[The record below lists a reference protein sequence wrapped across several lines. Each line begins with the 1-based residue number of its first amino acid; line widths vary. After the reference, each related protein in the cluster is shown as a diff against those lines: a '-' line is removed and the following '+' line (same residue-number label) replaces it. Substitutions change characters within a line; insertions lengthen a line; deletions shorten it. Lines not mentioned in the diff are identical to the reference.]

1 MKARGI
7 RWKGTPAAAALTV
20 STEKTIAIPLF
31 FRLRQPQRE
40 PCTGALPKI
49 RLSEIPPNDLIIFKG
64 KGVNHDQ
71 VNGLS
76 KKCACCKAPVGA
88 FSFSILHRGDLRPRL
103 GQDPERGS
111 PAKPHPCQH
120 MTHPSQPSC
129 MLTGVRGVIAAPFYW
144 GPSRSGCELGAAKSI
159 WSHL

>member
-1 MKARGI
+1 MKACCI

-20 STEKTIAIPLF
+20 SSKKTIAIPLF

-40 PCTGALPKI
+40 PCPGALPKI
-49 RLSEIPPNDLIIFKG
+49 WLPEIPPNDLIIFKG
-64 KGVNHDQ
+64 KRINHDQ

-76 KKCACCKAPVGA
+76 KKRTCYKAPVGVL
-88 FSFSILHRGDLRPRL
+88 SFSILHRGDLRPRL

-129 MLTGVRGVIAAPFYW
+129 MLTGVWGMIAAPFFW
-144 GPSRSGCELGAAKSI
+144 GPPRSGCESGAAKSVQ
-159 WSHL
+159 SHL